1 MGREG
6 ALKSGTR
13 RNRRSNSLLRFYR
26 PVPRPDN
33 VVRRTAKEKHK
44 RGNRKEKR
52 RGRPNELNRRKK
64 KFSRSSAP
72 LPREPVE
79 RFLLQFYDLN
89 RPRSADILFDFASPA
104 ANRERRESAVD
115 FTLYFYDIPTHAT
128 DQLFLLS
135 ATRSRVAILGSLSRC
150 PTRFLQTVC
159 AMLSRKRTISSSPPI
174 QRLLSDPDDSILPP
188 SPRASSL
195 ARVRDGRELR
205 ANTFNPFLLLSR
217 KMHSMTIRGA
227 FRLARGEPR
236 AMIRTA

>member
-135 ATRSRVAILGSLSRC
+135 ATRSRVATLGSLSRC

-159 AMLSRKRTISSSPPI
+159 AMLSRKRTISSSPPSNVSYPI
-174 QRLLSDPDDSILPP
+174 PTTRSCSPPRGLP
-188 SPRASSL
+188 RSL
-195 ARVRDGRELR
+195 GFGTG
-205 ANTFNPFLLLSR
+205 ANCAQTRSTHFSCY
-217 KMHSMTIRGA
+217 
-227 FRLARGEPR
+227 LAKCTR
-236 AMIRTA
+236 

>member
-1 MGREG
+1 M
-6 ALKSGTR
+6 KSGTR
-13 RNRRSNSLLRFYR
+13 RNRWSNSLLRFYR

-135 ATRSRVAILGSLSRC
+135 ATRSRVATLGSLSRC
-150 PTRFLQTVC
+150 PRPVSSR
-159 AMLSRKRTISSSPPI
+159 LSARCYRGKEQFHPP
-174 QRLLSDPDDSILPP
+174 PP
-188 SPRASSL
+188 SNVSYPIPTTRSCPPPRGLPRSL
-195 ARVRDGRELR
+195 GFGTG
-205 ANTFNPFLLLSR
+205 ANCAQTRSTHFSCY
-217 KMHSMTIRGA
+217 
-227 FRLARGEPR
+227 LAKCTR
-236 AMIRTA
+236 